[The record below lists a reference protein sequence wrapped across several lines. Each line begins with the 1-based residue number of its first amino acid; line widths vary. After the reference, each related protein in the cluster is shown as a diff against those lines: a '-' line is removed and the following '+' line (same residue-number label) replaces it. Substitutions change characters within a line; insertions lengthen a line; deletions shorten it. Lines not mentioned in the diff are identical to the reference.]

1 LSRKT
6 QTPDPR
12 LKTFCPAGGVLDGV
26 ATALQKGKDAVGR
39 GTGDVKERLGLSKGL
54 KLDDLTSRT
63 ISAITTT
70 VGQIAKT
77 KTTGSETL
85 CMHFTNE
92 EAARQIDMDG
102 IRASAD
108 GQGGGGFFVV
118 KADLV
123 GKVLKSRSKK
133 LDRECFLK
141 CLVSLYG
148 VDKAKEIFEK
158 SPDDAIKNLSVLML
172 IKIPTFFLEPVVLD
186 ESDQSRGMCELHYI
200 SKERYRSTA
209 PSFVNITGRIQSG
222 S

>member
-1 LSRKT
+1 M
-6 QTPDPR
+6 
-12 LKTFCPAGGVLDGV
+12 GV
-26 ATALQKGKDAVGR
+26 
-39 GTGDVKERLGLSKGL
+39 SKGL

-77 KTTGSETL
+77 KITGSETL

-108 GQGGGGFFVV
+108 GQGGGGFYVV

-148 VDKAKEIFEK
+148 VVNAKEKFEK
-158 SPDDAIKNLSVLML
+158 SSDDAIKNLNVLML

-186 ESDQSRGMCELHYI
+186 ESDERRGMCELHYV
-200 SKERYRSTA
+200 SKERYRS
-209 PSFVNITGRIQSG
+209 P
-222 S
+222 